1 MKQLLLILLC
11 LPVISFGQSIYS
23 KDKINLGDR
32 EEFITACVRSGNK
45 MISLNG
51 VDIKMTSYCSCAC
64 DQLMPE
70 LYSWE
75 IEEAVEKD
83 AMINLFTKDKNLK
96 IILDCAEPNIKIDD
110 NYIFGYKLFEE
121 YSQAELSVGI
131 QSCVLEAKRDTE
143 LTELFTA
150 NQISLYCSCAVEKLI
165 REGHTM
171 GQLNK
176 IDDENSEAFNEIALP
191 CFENL
196 LIREE
201 NSESSVNE
209 YIVDD
214 ISGHVY
220 MTEIKLNNFLGNGYK
235 IKINIDGVVRYFLF
249 DTGATDLII
258 NSDMEREL
266 IFNGSIKKEDY
277 LGEQE
282 FVLADNS
289 VVTGRIVRLNNVKI
303 GDYRVNNVIASVL
316 DGGSLLCGLGLLDKF
331 RKWDFIKDFEILKI
345 YK

>member
-1 MKQLLLILLC
+1 MRKLLLILLC

-45 MISLNG
+45 TISLNG
-51 VDIKMTSYCSCAC
+51 VDIKMRSYCSCAC

-75 IEEAVEKD
+75 MKEAVENNTL
-83 AMINLFTKDKNLK
+83 MELFIEDKNLK
-96 IILDCAEPNIKIDD
+96 ILLDCAIPNIKVGD
-110 NYIFGYKLFEE
+110 NYNFGYKSFEE
-121 YSQAELSVGI
+121 YSETEILIGI
-131 QSCVLEAKRDTE
+131 KSCVFEAERDSE
-143 LTELFTA
+143 FTELFTA
-150 NQISLYCSCAVEKLI
+150 NQMYSYCSCAIEKLI
-165 REGHTM
+165 REGYTM

-176 IDDENSEAFNEIALP
+176 IEDENSEAFNEITLP
-191 CFENL
+191 CIENL
-196 LIREE
+196 LIEE
-201 NSESSVNE
+201 GNSETFINE
-209 YIVDD
+209 YIIDD
-214 ISGHVY
+214 ISGNNY
-220 MTEIKLNNFLGNGYK
+220 MTEIRLNNFLGNGYK
-235 IKINIDGVVRYFLF
+235 IKINIDGVVKYFLF

-258 NSDMEREL
+258 DSEMEREL

-289 VVTGRIVRLNNVKI
+289 IVIGRVVRLNNIKI
-303 GDYRVNNVIASVL
+303 GDYIVDNVIVSVL

-331 RKWDFIKDFEILKI
+331 RKWDFIKDSEILKI

>member
-1 MKQLLLILLC
+1 MIG
-11 LPVISFGQSIYS
+11 FGQSIYS
-23 KDKINLGDR
+23 KDHVSLGDR
-32 EEFITACVRSGNK
+32 QTFINTCVKSANGTIN
-45 MISLNG
+45 LNG
-51 VDIKMTSYCSCAC
+51 IDVKAKSYCSCVC
-64 DQLMPE
+64 DQLIPE

-75 IEEAVEKD
+75 MEEAVKND
-83 AMINLFTKDKNLK
+83 AMIKLFTTDKNLK
-96 IILDCAEPNIKIDD
+96 IILDCAEPNIKIED
-110 NYIFGYKLFEE
+110 NYNFGYKSFEE
-121 YSQAELSVGI
+121 YSEAEISVGI
-131 QSCVLEAKRDTE
+131 KSCVFEANRDTE

-150 NQISLYCSCAVEKLI
+150 NQIYLYCSCAIEKLI

-176 IDDENSEAFNEIALP
+176 IEDENSEAFNEIALP
-191 CFENL
+191 CLESL
-196 LIREE
+196 LIEGG

-214 ISGHVY
+214 ILGHVY
-220 MTEIKLNNFLGNGYK
+220 MTEIRLNNFLGSGYK

-258 NSDMEREL
+258 NSEMEREL

-277 LGEQE
+277 LGEKE

-289 VVTGRIVRLNNVKI
+289 VVIGRTVRLNNVKI

-331 RKWDFIKDFEILKI
+331 RKWDFIKDFETLKI